1 VRSRAAAST
10 LLRAGFDKVYSM
22 EGGIMAWQGFVAK
35 GVPEPAMAYFEP
47 ATTPEEMLA
56 LAWYLE
62 NGSQRFYGTLATQTK
77 ESDAAGAYHDLA
89 RAEERHQATLLS
101 LYLQVSGAS
110 PEASLDASFP
120 GSIIS
125 TGHDDDV
132 MEGGMRV
139 SEALDWAKD
148 KKPAEVFELSIALE
162 ANSLD
167 LYLVMEKRMRGQ
179 EAGRVFK
186 VLAGE
191 EKAHL
196 ERLSALLEKST

>member
-1 VRSRAAAST
+1 MRSRAAAST

-22 EGGIMAWQGFVAK
+22 EGGIMAWKGFIAK

-47 ATTPEEMLA
+47 ATKPEEMLA

-62 NGSQRFYGTLATQTK
+62 NGSQRFYATLATQTK
-77 ESDAAGAYHDLA
+77 ESDVADAYQELA
-89 RAEERHQATLLS
+89 RAEGRHQASLLD
-101 LYLQVSGAS
+101 LYRQVSGA
-110 PEASLDASFP
+110 PPDESFP

-125 TGHDDDV
+125 SEQDDDM

-139 SEALDWAKD
+139 SEALGWAKG
-148 KKPAEVFELSIALE
+148 KKPAEVFELAIALE

-167 LYLVMEKRMRGQ
+167 LYLVMENRMRDQ

-191 EKAHL
+191 ERAHI
-196 ERLSALLEKST
+196 ERLSALLEKSA